1 MALADK
7 KNKTI
12 FTKTGDGNDKV
23 EPTKITELE
32 TKFENGEHIQDR
44 GSFAQLGV
52 VYLQLQNLSEELD
65 ELRRHLTEDFSGG
78 GGSQG
83 PQGPKGDKGDKG
95 DTGLQGAS
103 GNKGDKGDTP
113 TMDTLS
119 GSTLPTSNRG
129 LNRGDLWNDR
139 GIVKVN

>member
-1 MALADK
+1 MALANK

-12 FTKTGDGNDKV
+12 FTKTGSGKDKV
-23 EPTKITELE
+23 DDTKITELE
-32 TKFENGEHIQDR
+32 TKFANGEHIQDR
-44 GSFAQLGV
+44 GSFAQLGI
-52 VYLQLQNLSEELD
+52 VYLQLQNISEEID
-65 ELRRHLTEDFSGG
+65 ELRRYMTNDISSGT
-78 GGSQG
+78 
-83 PQGPKGDKGDKG
+83 QGPKGDKGD
-95 DTGLQGAS
+95 QGAT
-103 GNKGDKGDTP
+103 GATGANGKKGDTP

>member
-1 MALADK
+1 MALANK

-12 FTKTGDGNDKV
+12 FTKTGDGKDKV
-23 EPTKITELE
+23 DDTKITELE
-32 TKFENGEHIQDR
+32 TKFTNGEHIQDR

-52 VYLQLQNLSEELD
+52 VYLQLQNISEELD
-65 ELRRHLTEDFSGG
+65 ELRRHLKEDISSGT
-78 GGSQG
+78 
-83 PQGPKGDKGDKG
+83 QGPKGDKGD
-95 DTGLQGAS
+95 QGAT
-103 GNKGDKGDTP
+103 GATGANGKKGDTP

-139 GIVKVN
+139 GLVKVN

>member
-1 MALADK
+1 MALRDK

-12 FTKTGDGNDKV
+12 FTKTGSGKDKV
-23 EPTKITELE
+23 DDTKITELE
-32 TKFENGEHIQDR
+32 TKFANGEHIQDR
-44 GSFAQLGV
+44 GSFAQLGI
-52 VYLQLQNLSEELD
+52 VYLQLQNISEEID
-65 ELRRHLTEDFSGG
+65 ELRRHLKEDVSGG
-78 GGSQG
+78 T
-83 PQGPKGDKGDKG
+83 QGPKGDKGD
-95 DTGLQGAS
+95 TGATGAN
-103 GNKGDKGDTP
+103 GKKGDKGDTP

>member
-1 MALADK
+1 MALQDK

-23 EPTKITELE
+23 EPAKITELE
-32 TKFENGEHIQDR
+32 TKFENAEHIQDS
-44 GSFAQLGV
+44 GSFAQLGI
-52 VYLQLQNLSEELD
+52 VYLQLQNVSEELD
-65 ELRRHLTEDFSGG
+65 ELRRYMTNDISSGTEV
-78 GGSQG
+78 
-83 PQGPKGDKGDKG
+83 PKGDKGDKG
-95 DTGLQGAS
+95 DTGSNGK
-103 GNKGDKGDTP
+103 KGDKGDTP

>member
-1 MALADK
+1 MALDTK

-12 FTKTGDGNDKV
+12 FTKTGDGKDKV
-23 EPTKITELE
+23 DDTKITELE
-32 TKFENGEHIQDR
+32 TKFAKGEHIQDR
-44 GSFAQLGV
+44 GSFAQLGI
-52 VYLQLQNLSEELD
+52 VYLQLQNISEEID
-65 ELRRHLTEDFSGG
+65 ELRRHLKEDISGG
-78 GGSQG
+78 T
-83 PQGPKGDKGDKG
+83 QGPKGDKGDKG
-95 DTGLQGAS
+95 DKGLKGAN
-103 GNKGDKGDTP
+103 GKKGDKGDTP

>member
-1 MALADK
+1 MALANK

-12 FTKTGDGNDKV
+12 FTKTGSGKDKV
-23 EPTKITELE
+23 DDTKITELE
-32 TKFENGEHIQDR
+32 TKFANGEHIQDR
-44 GSFAQLGV
+44 GSFAQLGI
-52 VYLQLQNLSEELD
+52 VYLQLQNISEELD
-65 ELRRHLTEDFSGG
+65 ELRRYMTNDISSGT
-78 GGSQG
+78 
-83 PQGPKGDKGDKG
+83 QGPKGDKGD
-95 DTGLQGAS
+95 QGAT
-103 GNKGDKGDTP
+103 GANGKKGDTP

>member
-12 FTKTGDGNDKV
+12 FTKTGDGKDKV
-23 EPTKITELE
+23 DDTKITELE
-32 TKFENGEHIQDR
+32 TKFANGEHIQDR

-52 VYLQLQNLSEELD
+52 VYLQLQNISEEID
-65 ELRRHLTEDFSGG
+65 ELRRHLKEDISGG
-78 GGSQG
+78 T
-83 PQGPKGDKGDKG
+83 QGPKGDKGDQG
-95 DTGLQGAS
+95 ATGAS
-103 GNKGDKGDTP
+103 GKKGDKGDTP

-119 GSTLPTSNRG
+119 GSRLPTSNRN

>member
-1 MALADK
+1 MALANK

-12 FTKTGDGNDKV
+12 FTKTGDGKDKV
-23 EPTKITELE
+23 EPAKITELE
-32 TKFENGEHIQDR
+32 TKFTNGEHIQDR
-44 GSFAQLGV
+44 GSFAQLGI
-52 VYLQLQNLSEELD
+52 VYLQLQNISEELD
-65 ELRRHLTEDFSGG
+65 ELRRYMTNDISSGT
-78 GGSQG
+78 
-83 PQGPKGDKGDKG
+83 QGPKGDKGDKG
-95 DTGLQGAS
+95 DQGLKGAN
-103 GNKGDKGDTP
+103 GKKGDKGDTP

>member
-1 MALADK
+1 MALANK

-12 FTKTGDGNDKV
+12 FTKTGDGKDKV
-23 EPTKITELE
+23 DDTKITELE
-32 TKFENGEHIQDR
+32 TKFNNGEHIQDR
-44 GSFAQLGV
+44 GSFAQLGI
-52 VYLQLQNLSEELD
+52 VYLQLQNISEELD
-65 ELRRHLTEDFSGG
+65 ELRRHLKEDISSGT
-78 GGSQG
+78 
-83 PQGPKGDKGDKG
+83 QGPKGDKGDKG
-95 DTGLQGAS
+95 DKGLKGATGANGK
-103 GNKGDKGDTP
+103 KGDKGDTP

>member
-52 VYLQLQNLSEELD
+52 VYLQLQNVSEELD

-83 PQGPKGDKGDKG
+83 PQGPQGPQGLKGD
-95 DTGLQGAS
+95 
-103 GNKGDKGDTP
+103 KGDKGDTP

>member
-1 MALADK
+1 MALQDK

-23 EPTKITELE
+23 EPAKITELE
-32 TKFENGEHIQDR
+32 TKFENAEHIQDS
-44 GSFAQLGV
+44 GSFAQLGI
-52 VYLQLQNLSEELD
+52 VYLQLQNVSEELD
-65 ELRRHLTEDFSGG
+65 ELRRYMTNDISSGT
-78 GGSQG
+78 
-83 PQGPKGDKGDKG
+83 QGPKGDKGDKG
-95 DTGLQGAS
+95 DTGSNGK
-103 GNKGDKGDTP
+103 KGDKGDTP

>member
-23 EPTKITELE
+23 EPTKVSELE
-32 TKFENGEHIQDR
+32 TKFTNGEHIQDS
-44 GSFAQLGV
+44 GSFAQLGI
-52 VYLQLQNLSEELD
+52 VYLQLQNVSEELD
-65 ELRRHLTEDFSGG
+65 ELRRYMTNDISSGT
-78 GGSQG
+78 QG
-83 PQGPKGDKGDKG
+83 PKGDKG

>member
-1 MALADK
+1 MALANK

-12 FTKTGDGNDKV
+12 FTKTGDGKDKV
-23 EPTKITELE
+23 DDTKITELE
-32 TKFENGEHIQDR
+32 TKFTNGEHIQDR
-44 GSFAQLGV
+44 GSFAQLGI
-52 VYLQLQNLSEELD
+52 VYLQLQNISEELD
-65 ELRRHLTEDFSGG
+65 ELRRYMTNDISSGT
-78 GGSQG
+78 
-83 PQGPKGDKGDKG
+83 QGPKGDKGDKG
-95 DTGLQGAS
+95 DQGLKGATGANG
-103 GNKGDKGDTP
+103 KKGDTP